1 MSLSRIVFYCGLAF
15 FLIGAAGIFLARFE
29 RAGLFHTGFGWGLD
43 VTLPAIGLI
52 VAGAVIA
59 LLARRSAGEAGEQ
72 DPAPE
77 RDPASTKTV
86 ILVFGLFFL
95 VVGVSGLLM
104 GLLQDMGLITWG
116 FGSMLG
122 FIMVTFMGSVII
134 LISRRK

>member
-1 MSLSRIVFYCGLAF
+1 MSLSRIVYYCGLAF

-29 RAGLFHTGFGWGLD
+29 RAGMFDTGFGWGLD
-43 VTLPAIGLI
+43 VTLPSIGLI

-104 GLLQDMGLITWG
+104 VLLQERGIITWG

-122 FIMVTFMGSVII
+122 FVIVTFMGGAINF
-134 LISRRK
+134 ISRRK